1 MRDGY
6 KLWRKNLILCIPF
19 LCNFLVTVLLSVIL
33 FLLIIFAIFQGR
45 ELSSILLIIFVVLI
59 IGIITYLLS
68 NSFFTAGAIGMAK
81 EILMKGN
88 TNLQDMLLYGKK
100 KFLKLFFFNLI
111 LMLLGIPAIAFL
123 FIRGFTGI
131 NLTYLY
137 LFAVSILFTPILYT
151 IVISDTNV
159 SDGIKKGFKFIKEN
173 KLSFLLLFFFNRFIE
188 TISTIAVLILAFIF
202 FIAILAF
209 TLPSIPLS
217 YEAIIMNLNAIRS
230 SLIFGALIAF
240 IFLFILYVLISIFVV
255 SPLTNLWFAKLYSE
269 RTKI

>member
-19 LCNFLVTVLLSVIL
+19 LCNFLVTVLLGVIL

-59 IGIITYLLS
+59 GIIIYLLS

-111 LMLLGIPAIAFL
+111 LLLLGIPAIAFL
-123 FIRGFTGI
+123 FIHGFTGI

-137 LFAVSILFTPILYT
+137 LFAVSILFTPIPYT

-188 TISTIAVLILAFIF
+188 TISTIVALILAFIL

-230 SLIFGALIAF
+230 SLIFGVLIAF